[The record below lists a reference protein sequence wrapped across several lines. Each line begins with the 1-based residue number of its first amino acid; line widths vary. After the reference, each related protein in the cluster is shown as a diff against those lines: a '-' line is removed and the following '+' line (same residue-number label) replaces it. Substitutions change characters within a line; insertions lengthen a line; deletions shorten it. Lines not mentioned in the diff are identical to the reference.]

1 MSYLYLKVKL
11 YEEERQVDKGE
22 VKRLKMERNEVEKEK
37 QNEVVIQSCFL
48 WAQFISRYRIK
59 FDLNKEISHL
69 NLWLDCEL
77 KLLISQSWSENW
89 NYNW

>member
-37 QNEVVIQSCFL
+37 QNEVVIQPCFL
-48 WAQFISRYRIK
+48 CC
-59 FDLNKEISHL
+59 EH
-69 NLWLDCEL
+69 NLFRVTEL
-77 KLLISQSWSENW
+77 KLM
-89 NYNW
+89 